1 MQWKYLTFIFKFIPV
16 FIPLNE
22 SLLRPRFP
30 TYITNKDRNGQDV
43 QIMSLKAAGSKIKV
57 RTCNLITSIIKIA

>member
-30 TYITNKDRNGQDV
+30 TYNKYINNQDV